1 LLLVGDGPLREGLQV
16 QARELGVDHTVHFAG
31 RLEDVRPALA
41 AMDVFVLPSREEGMS
56 NALLEAM
63 AAARPVIATDVGGN
77 GEIVR
82 EGETGLLVPVDDGDA
97 MATAL
102 MDLLGDRERAARF
115 GQAGRE
121 DAVRKFGARAMVER
135 LEAFYEAR
143 LRARGAA
150 S

>member
-1 LLLVGDGPLREGLQV
+1 
-16 QARELGVDHTVHFAG
+16 
-31 RLEDVRPALA
+31 
-41 AMDVFVLPSREEGMS
+41 
-56 NALLEAM
+56 
-63 AAARPVIATDVGGN
+63 
-77 GEIVR
+77 
-82 EGETGLLVPVDDGDA
+82 VDDGDA